1 MPSPWCPDVA
11 LKAYRFAAEAH
22 WNDAL
27 RQCVPGT
34 NLPYLLHIGSVA
46 MEVMA
51 ALAREDGHDGTL
63 AVQCAYLHDT
73 MEDTATTYD
82 DLLVRFGAPVADGVR
97 ALTKDPT
104 IGADQAKPDRKALQM
119 ADSLTRIR
127 TQPPAVWM
135 VKLAD
140 RITNLQPPPVHWSR
154 EKVSAYRQEAGR
166 ILDALSGVSP
176 FLDQRLRDKISAYG

>member
-1 MPSPWCPDVA
+1 MPSLWCPDVA
-11 LKAYRFAAEAH
+11 LNAYRFASEAH
-22 WNDAL
+22 WSDTL

-34 NLPYLLHIGSVA
+34 DLPYLLHVGLVA

-51 ALAREDGHDGTL
+51 ALAHEDGLDGNL

-73 MEDTATTYD
+73 LEDTETTYD
-82 DLLVRFGAPVADGVR
+82 DLLARFGAPVADGVR
-97 ALTKDPT
+97 ALTKDPA
-104 IGADQAKPDRKALQM
+104 IGAGHAKSERKALQM

-127 TQPPAVWM
+127 SQPRAVWV

-140 RITNLQPPPVHWSR
+140 RITNLQPPPPHWSR
-154 EKVSAYRQEAGR
+154 EKIAAYRQEAGL

-176 FLDQRLRDKISAYG
+176 FLDQRLRAKIVAYG